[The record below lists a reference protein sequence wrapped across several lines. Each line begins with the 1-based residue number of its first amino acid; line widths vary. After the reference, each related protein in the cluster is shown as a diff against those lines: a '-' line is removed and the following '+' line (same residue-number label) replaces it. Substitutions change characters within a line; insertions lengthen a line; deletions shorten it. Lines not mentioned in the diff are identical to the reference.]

1 MPKITKPL
9 TDTEIKNAAPRGKE
23 YSLADGSGLSLRV
36 SISGRKYW
44 LFNYQRPIT
53 KVRTNISFGIYPEIS
68 LQDARE
74 KRTEYRKL
82 LNENIDPKDYRQQQS
97 DMAMQAANA
106 TLKNIAKEW
115 LSVKRTKVT
124 ADHADDIWRY
134 LNYIYSHL

>member
-36 SISGRKYW
+36 SISGSKYW

-97 DMAMQAANA
+97 DMAIQAANA
-106 TLKNIAKEW
+106 TLKNIAKDW
-115 LSVKRTKVT
+115 LR
-124 ADHADDIWRY
+124 
-134 LNYIYSHL
+134 